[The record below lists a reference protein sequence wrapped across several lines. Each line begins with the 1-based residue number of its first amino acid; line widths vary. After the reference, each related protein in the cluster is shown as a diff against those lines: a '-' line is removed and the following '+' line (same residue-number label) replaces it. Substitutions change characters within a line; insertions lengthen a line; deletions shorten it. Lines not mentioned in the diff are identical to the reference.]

1 MEILAIIVILMIAK
15 ALISIKRKNVSSQK
29 KSRYLDNDEY
39 DYGHNVDYTDR
50 GNE

>member
-1 MEILAIIVILMIAK
+1 MEILAIIVILMIAR
-15 ALISIKRKNVSSQK
+15 ALISVKCKNADSQK
-29 KSRYLDNDEY
+29 KSRYMDNDEY